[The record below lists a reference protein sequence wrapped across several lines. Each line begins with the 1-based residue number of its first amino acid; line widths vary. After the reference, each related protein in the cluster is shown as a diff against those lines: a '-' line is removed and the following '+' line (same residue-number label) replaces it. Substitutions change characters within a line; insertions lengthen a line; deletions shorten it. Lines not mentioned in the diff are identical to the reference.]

1 MIAEESDPNS
11 NCHTE
16 DLCALLDQLCDSS
29 ICFFKGAKQI
39 YNYWSLFNYPTE
51 RDWNIFVAIEISL
64 KFDPEPETCDQ
75 MSIHIGID
83 KDRQRERIGSLYE
96 KEAYRSARSIQE
108 RLTIDHGKT
117 PES

>member
-75 MSIHIGID
+75 MSIHIELI
-83 KDRQRERIGSLYE
+83 RIG
-96 KEAYRSARSIQE
+96 KESVLDPYTRKRHTARQDRFKKGSQ
-108 RLTIDHGKT
+108 
-117 PES
+117 